1 MADEDDI
8 DVRVRLRGGQRF
20 AQEMRQS
27 ERAVDRFDRRVER
40 TAKGLGNLRREVGN
54 TRLQLG
60 PFSTRL
66 RYASLGVGYLVLGL
80 RQLAPALVGV
90 AEGAAVAA
98 GGVAGAGVVG
108 LTAYA
113 QAAVTAKLATSGL
126 TEALEGDLEA
136 WAKLSPVQR
145 KFVMDLQAMQPLLD
159 RARRDAAAGLLPG
172 LGRGIQAARGSYPE
186 ARALLRPTGRALGG
200 AAEQFGRRVG
210 SVEWGRDI
218 TALGGAN
225 VRIIENLADAGVDLA
240 DALKDVVVEAAPLAV
255 WLSRM
260 AEDGAENVK
269 VWADT
274 KRETGDLADFYAEA
288 RVNLESLARSTGN
301 ITGGIVNLFGA
312 GDVDGTRTLQN
323 FEQLTQRFEDWTTS
337 PAVRANFAD
346 AVAAEI
352 PQAVGA
358 VISSLA
364 ENLPDAAATAGAVF
378 WESFW
383 AANTEGKAF
392 IAAIT
397 GAKVAGAI
405 RGTTPLTPMFTYQV
419 NAGPDGGLVGGSKA
433 GLLRALGVAGL
444 VGAGAYGTGWLFDQ
458 INGTTVPSGPGQGGA
473 VHRATEAARPD
484 RGRSQDAFRRRAD
497 PVYEDTTGPGGRRAG
512 RMIRR
517 GGGDAFRRLRISAAP
532 VTLRIGER
540 EVARANINFQRR
552 ERARGAKRW
561 LDD

>member
-1 MADEDDI
+1 
-8 DVRVRLRGGQRF
+8 
-20 AQEMRQS
+20 
-27 ERAVDRFDRRVER
+27 
-40 TAKGLGNLRREVGN
+40 
-54 TRLQLG
+54 
-60 PFSTRL
+60 
-66 RYASLGVGYLVLGL
+66 
-80 RQLAPALVGV
+80 
-90 AEGAAVAA
+90 
-98 GGVAGAGVVG
+98 
-108 LTAYA
+108 
-113 QAAVTAKLATSGL
+113 
-126 TEALEGDLEA
+126 
-136 WAKLSPVQR
+136 
-145 KFVMDLQAMQPLLD
+145 
-159 RARRDAAAGLLPG
+159 
-172 LGRGIQAARGSYPE
+172 
-186 ARALLRPTGRALGG
+186 
-200 AAEQFGRRVG
+200 
-210 SVEWGRDI
+210 
-218 TALGGAN
+218 
-225 VRIIENLADAGVDLA
+225 
-240 DALKDVVVEAAPLAV
+240 
-255 WLSRM
+255 
-260 AEDGAENVK
+260 
-269 VWADT
+269 
-274 KRETGDLADFYAEA
+274 
-288 RVNLESLARSTGN
+288 
-301 ITGGIVNLFGA
+301 
-312 GDVDGTRTLQN
+312 
-323 FEQLTQRFEDWTTS
+323 
-337 PAVRANFAD
+337 
-346 AVAAEI
+346 
-352 PQAVGA
+352 
-358 VISSLA
+358 
-364 ENLPDAAATAGAVF
+364 VF

-433 GLLRALGVAGL
+433 GLFRALGVAGL